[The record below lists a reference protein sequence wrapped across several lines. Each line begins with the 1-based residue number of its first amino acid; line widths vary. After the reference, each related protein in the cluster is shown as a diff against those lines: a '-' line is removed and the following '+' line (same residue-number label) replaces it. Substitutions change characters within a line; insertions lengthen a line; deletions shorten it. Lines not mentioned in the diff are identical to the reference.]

1 MSELRE
7 TTPAHAE
14 SVAHRQSLRFDVSLT
29 AFHQPSK
36 HALNRALIDEKKNNN
51 MHTHTNTLNHMSVI
65 HSHVIKI
72 WVIFHIAAH
81 RKKKVNVIT
90 PDT

>member
-1 MSELRE
+1 
-7 TTPAHAE
+7 
-14 SVAHRQSLRFDVSLT
+14 
-29 AFHQPSK
+29 
-36 HALNRALIDEKKNNN
+36 

-90 PDT
+90 LTLSTMLLDH